1 LTISAT
7 ATAPPG
13 GGGYSVPGMAA
24 LLPGLG
30 LFGTLLTTRK
40 RKPFT
45 RKSILGMTVLG
56 LLLLA
61 SLFALG
67 CGSGTSNN
75 QPAPPS
81 QVTVTVTGTSGSVS
95 QTAAVTVTVN

>member
-1 LTISAT
+1 M
-7 ATAPPG
+7 PG
-13 GGGYSVPGMAA
+13 IAA

-40 RKPFT
+40 RKPIA
-45 RKSILGMTVLG
+45 RKSILGMSVLG
-56 LLLLA
+56 LLLLV

-67 CGSGTSNN
+67 CGGSKSTN
-75 QPAPPS
+75 QPAPAS
-81 QVTVTVTGTSGSVS
+81 QTTVMVTGTSGSLS